1 MNIFSVEKKEKVSEK
16 EKISEKENFIGIEGL
31 SWNLMSSYRLLNIK
45 FTLHLL
51 R

>member
-31 SWNLMSSYRLLNIK
+31 S
-45 FTLHLL
+45 
-51 R
+51 